1 MVEYECMCKRAFEY
15 VSSEQTVAFWHIA
28 TFGVRCVY
36 TYIYL
41 MPMISVSEALE
52 LEPFLALEPPM
63 SATDYGFCL
72 DHDEGL
78 SELFDFE
85 F

>member
-1 MVEYECMCKRAFEY
+1 MRYINRAACF
-15 VSSEQTVAFWHIA
+15 VT
-28 TFGVRCVY
+28 
-36 TYIYL
+36 
-41 MPMISVSEALE
+41 VSEPLE

-63 SATDYGFCL
+63 SASDYGFCL

-78 SELFDFE
+78 AELFDFE

>member
-1 MVEYECMCKRAFEY
+1 M
-15 VSSEQTVAFWHIA
+15 S
-28 TFGVRCVY
+28 
-36 TYIYL
+36 YL
-41 MPMISVSEALE
+41 TDWCELVTKLAKKTDGALWRFPESLE

-78 SELFDFE
+78 SELFDFQ

>member
-1 MVEYECMCKRAFEY
+1 MTATQLMSVR
-15 VSSEQTVAFWHIA
+15 HI
-28 TFGVRCVY
+28 
-36 TYIYL
+36 
-41 MPMISVSEALE
+41 PEPLE

-63 SATDYGFCL
+63 SANDYGFCL